1 MRDGKF
7 VGGKAPFGYRLEYSG
22 AISNHGRALKH
33 LVIDKEKAKIVQQIY
48 DYAYYYHYGALKI
61 ANRRFIQ
68 HKGLAK

>member
-1 MRDGKF
+1 MRVKAAQETFVRDGKF

-48 DYAYYYHYGALKI
+48 DYAYYYHENSKD
-61 ANRRFIQ
+61 F
-68 HKGLAK
+68 K